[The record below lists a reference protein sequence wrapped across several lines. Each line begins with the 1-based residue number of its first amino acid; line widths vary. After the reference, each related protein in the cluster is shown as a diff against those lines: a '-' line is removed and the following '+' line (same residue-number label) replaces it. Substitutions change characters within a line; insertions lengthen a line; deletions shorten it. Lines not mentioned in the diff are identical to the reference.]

1 LYIDGV
7 HQPAGSYTSAHA
19 SGAFTGGGTLYVSSG
34 PAGYATW
41 KAENAPTG
49 TPSDD
54 YDDDGVSNG
63 VEFVIGGTKNTN
75 DLSKLPAI
83 SINGGNLVFSFQRSQ
98 DSIDGSTTLAIQVSS
113 DLISWSNSYNV
124 PGSAQI
130 NNLGVTVSKDT
141 SAGFDTIILTVPRA
155 LNIRKFA
162 RLVVTPA
169 P

>member
-1 LYIDGV
+1 MYINGV
-7 HQPAGSYTSAHA
+7 HQPAGNYTSAHA
-19 SGAFTGGGTLYVSSG
+19 SGAFTGGGTLYVTSG

-54 YDDDGVSNG
+54 YDEDGVSNG
-63 VEFVIGGTKNTN
+63 VEFVIGGTKDTN

-83 SINGGNLVFSFQRSQ
+83 SINGGNLVFTFQRSQ
-98 DSIDGSTTLAIQVSS
+98 VSIDGSTTLAIQVSP
-113 DLISWSNSYNV
+113 DLISWPDSYNV
-124 PGSAQI
+124 PGPAQI
-130 NNLGVTVSKDT
+130 NNPGVTVSKDT
-141 SAGFDTIILTVPRA
+141 SAGFDTIFLTVPRA
-155 LNIRKFA
+155 PDNTKFA